1 MASAAAPAQL
11 AEDPALALEIT
22 VIDSGGNEQRIAVHG
37 RWRAQRPWLVSDL
50 TEPGAATRGRLPVTG
65 SVSAR
70 LGTVLGFQAPFVS
83 AFELDLVTGENR
95 LLVEADGLSPLDW
108 IPGLRVP
115 GRLVSGSDGT
125 PVDAVTVSISLQQ
138 VVEGLF
144 GVLEAARRAGP
155 DILDI

>member
-1 MASAAAPAQL
+1 M
-11 AEDPALALEIT
+11 
-22 VIDSGGNEQRIAVHG
+22 IDGGGNEQRIAVHG
-37 RWRAQRPWLVSDL
+37 RWRARRPWLVSDV
-50 TEPGAATRGRLPVTG
+50 TEPAEVTRGRLPVTG

-108 IPGLRVP
+108 IPGLSVP

-144 GVLEAARRAGP
+144 GVLEAWRSA
-155 DILDI
+155 DS

>member
-1 MASAAAPAQL
+1 MVGGSVASAATPAVL
-11 AEDPALALEIT
+11 VDGPTLALEIT
-22 VIDSGGNEQRIAVHG
+22 VIDGGGNEKRIAVHG
-37 RWRAQRPWLVSDL
+37 RWRARRPWLVSDV
-50 TEPGAATRGRLPVTG
+50 TEPGEVTHGRLPVTG

-70 LGTVLGFQAPFVS
+70 LGKVLGFQAPFVS

-108 IPGLRVP
+108 VPGLSVP

-144 GVLEAARRAGP
+144 GVLGAWRSA
-155 DILDI
+155 DL